1 MILYRKPM
9 FTNGYKES
17 PRSHHFILRHC
28 ILGLVMWVLLGS
40 AGYGQGVVTP
50 PPAAAKPLITAADGL
65 PIDTMAFDF
74 NRDISTQLIP
84 FDELYTLA
92 LAYSPLV
99 KFESAVA
106 NSQLS
111 ALHLSKLQVL
121 QNLTG
126 FVNYSTGNQAIL
138 STGTSATDQ
147 LAQISNGYR
156 AGVNVVISIHDLFAR
171 PQEIRL
177 ARWNHEATKERKRTA
192 EIQLKKDLFNLFQDL
207 ILSRRVLQIRLRDD
221 QASLAAFRIAEVEL
235 QKGKITPETHAF
247 NSNRY
252 AETRSTVEQAKTQF
266 IKNIYALELVVGVPI
281 HQLKRN

>member
-1 MILYRKPM
+1 MILYRKNFYFNECM
-9 FTNGYKES
+9 
-17 PRSHHFILRHC
+17 RSLLNHLFILRKW
-28 ILGLVMWVLLGS
+28 IVGLVMWAILGS
-40 AGYGQGVVTP
+40 AVYGQGGVTTP
-50 PPAAAKPLITAADGL
+50 TVIPKPLITAADGL

-74 NRDISTQLIP
+74 NREISIQLIP

-99 KFESAVA
+99 KFEGAVA

-111 ALHLSKLQVL
+111 ALQLSKLQVL

-126 FVNYSTGNQAIL
+126 FVNYSTGNQAII
-138 STGTSATDQ
+138 STGTGASDQ

-192 EIQLKKDLFNLFQDL
+192 EIGLKRDLFNLYQDL
-207 ILSRRVLQIRLRDD
+207 ILSQRVLQIRLRDD